1 MRQLDVHAQNTRG
14 SVRALLFY
22 VVNRGHIRVIGMNPM
37 RPLFAGFT
45 SPIPPRVSPQYS
57 VVMGLCWSLHSGDG
71 FNTEKLI
78 ISISRTICC
87 PLSKLFSYF
96 FAHISPTDA
105 IETLLEIWAMTQTSL
120 ILPFTRPLYDGL
132 TPYTDVGLRLAAG
145 LFLVPHGAQKL
156 FGWFGGYGP
165 AATGQFFE
173 QQMGFSNGYLMAVAA
188 GSVEF
193 FGGLLL
199 ALGLLTRPAAA
210 AASALLL
217 VALTVHLGNGFF
229 WTEGGYEYPLLWLI
243 VTLTFVVKG
252 GGAYSLDRMI
262 GKEF

>member
-1 MRQLDVHAQNTRG
+1 
-14 SVRALLFY
+14 
-22 VVNRGHIRVIGMNPM
+22 
-37 RPLFAGFT
+37 
-45 SPIPPRVSPQYS
+45 
-57 VVMGLCWSLHSGDG
+57 
-71 FNTEKLI
+71 
-78 ISISRTICC
+78 
-87 PLSKLFSYF
+87 
-96 FAHISPTDA
+96 
-105 IETLLEIWAMTQTSL
+105 MTQNSL
-120 ILPFTRPLYDGL
+120 ILPVFEPLYDGL
-132 TPYTDVGLRLAAG
+132 TKYTDTAVRVAAG

-173 QQMGFSNGYLMAVAA
+173 QQLGFSNGLLMAVAA

-193 FGGLLL
+193 FGGVLL

-210 AASALLL
+210 AASVLLL
-217 VALTVHLGNGFF
+217 VALFQHLGAGFF

-252 GGAYSLDRMI
+252 GGAHSVDRYI